1 MVGTGS
7 SYRDAAL
14 VARERAKRLRANPN
28 TGESRFSRNQSDPLL
43 ICGVSV
49 LASCL

>member
-1 MVGTGS
+1 MVGVLAEDRPKVPFVVG
-7 SYRDAAL
+7 
-14 VARERAKRLRANPN
+14 
-28 TGESRFSRNQSDPLL
+28 NQSDPLL